1 MIREINKLLE
11 KVLLDGNK
19 KCVLVELND
28 LFNSAME
35 IERKLCYNLM

>member
-19 KCVLVELND
+19 KCVLVEWVLD
-28 LFNSAME
+28 SIILEVIYSMF
-35 IERKLCYNLM
+35 ILK